1 MGRFIRDVGDGRT
14 PVQHEKEIFKQYMLG
29 TQFSSFMGKRNSG
42 KSIIMD
48 GTSFSGMGKGDTRK
62 YHFVPQFMGAGIR
75 GQNKSIEGNEN
86 SLEEF
91 VTEIRVDQIIQ
102 AFRKRGKLTD
112 LRTIFNLRNE
122 FKDQLTN
129 WFRVWTEFDIID
141 ALTGYMTD
149 GASYID
155 GFTRDAENGM
165 ITIEATGSAM
175 TTPLVKGE
183 GRCFRPKYA
192 SSKFTNVVVP
202 EANTSNEALLQDM
215 AAGDVMNTK
224 LLDELQAFAKTA
236 GKYPMKPV
244 RLNNGQEYYILVLHP
259 TAARQLREDERW
271 EKRVLA
277 SYQGSRSLEN
287 DPIATGAMGIW
298 EKIIVKEA
306 DYIPAITNG
315 TVSVARN
322 LLLGADTAV
331 MAWAQTLQYV
341 EDEFDYKTEMGVMAD
356 EIRGV
361 KKLDFNGVDLNI
373 AQVPCAV

>member
-1 MGRFIRDVGDGRT
+1 MGKFIRDVGDNRT
-14 PVQHEKEIFKQYMLG
+14 PQQHEKEIFKQYMLG

-91 VTEIRVDQIIQ
+91 MTEIRVDQIIQ
-102 AFRKRGKLTD
+102 AFRKKGKMTD
-112 LRTIFNLRNE
+112 LRVIFNLRNE
-122 FKDQLTN
+122 FRDQLAN
-129 WFRVWTEFDIID
+129 WFKSWTEFDIID
-141 ALTGYMTD
+141 ALTGYMYD
-149 GASYID
+149 GASYLD
-155 GFTRDAENGM
+155 GFSRDVNSGM
-165 ITIEATGSAM
+165 VVIETSGAAM
-175 TTPLVKGE
+175 TTPLVKGV
-183 GRCFRPKYA
+183 GRCFRPDYVTN
-192 SSKFTNVVVP
+192 KFKNIVVP
-202 EANTSNEALLQDM
+202 EENTSNQALLTDM
-215 AAGDVMNTK
+215 TSDDIMNTK

-244 RLNNGQEYYILVLHP
+244 RLQNGQEYYILVLHP

-277 SYQGSRSLEN
+277 NYQGCRSLEN
-287 DPIATGAMGIW
+287 DPIASGAMGIW

-306 DYIPAITNG
+306 DYIPAVTNG
-315 TVSVARN
+315 TVKIARN
-322 LLLGADTAV
+322 LLLGADAAV
-331 MAWAQTLQYV
+331 MAWAQTLNYV
-341 EDEFDYKTEMGVMAD
+341 EDTFDYGTEMGVMAD

-361 KKLDFNGVDLNI
+361 KKLDFDGVDLNI